1 MIILTS
7 QLLFDNNGER
17 ILFSVVYD
25 ESTDRFVRTSQRI
38 SAELVQD
45 LSSQNPVVD
54 IYDVIS
60 LEYQDQILTDDEVRE
75 VFEMVEDGPEDN
87 EIIQKALEFIKRY
100 RGDKN
105 IKNIINEKD

>member
-100 RGDKN
+100 RRDKKIDN
-105 IKNIINEKD
+105 LIDEV

>member
-1 MIILTS
+1 MVILTS
-7 QLLFDNNGER
+7 QLLFDKNGER

-45 LSSQNPVVD
+45 LNSQNPVVD

-60 LEYQDQILTDDEVRE
+60 LEYQDQILTDDEVKE

-100 RGDKN
+100 RRDKKIDN
-105 IKNIINEKD
+105 LIDEV

>member
-1 MIILTS
+1 MVILTS

-60 LEYQDQILTDDEVRE
+60 LEYQDQILTDDEVKE

-100 RGDKN
+100 RRDKKIDN
-105 IKNIINEKD
+105 LIDEV

>member
-1 MIILTS
+1 MVILTS
-7 QLLFDNNGER
+7 QLLFDKNGER

-45 LSSQNPVVD
+45 LNSQNPVVD

-60 LEYQDQILTDDEVRE
+60 LEYQDQILTDDEVKE
-75 VFEMVEDGPEDN
+75 VFEMVEDGPKDN
-87 EIIQKALEFIKRY
+87 EIIQKALEFIKGY
-100 RGDKN
+100 RRDKKIDN
-105 IKNIINEKD
+105 LIDEV

>member
-1 MIILTS
+1 MVILTS

-100 RGDKN
+100 RRDKN

>member
-1 MIILTS
+1 MVILTS
-7 QLLFDNNGER
+7 QLLFDKNGER

-87 EIIQKALEFIKRY
+87 EIIQKALEFIKSY
-100 RGDKN
+100 RRDKKIDN
-105 IKNIINEKD
+105 LIDEV

>member
-1 MIILTS
+1 MVILTS
-7 QLLFDNNGER
+7 QLLFDKNGER

-45 LSSQNPVVD
+45 LNSQNPVVD

-60 LEYQDQILTDDEVRE
+60 LEYQDQILTDDEVKE

-87 EIIQKALEFIKRY
+87 EIIQKALEFIKGY
-100 RGDKN
+100 RRDKKIDN
-105 IKNIINEKD
+105 LIDEV

>member
-7 QLLFDNNGER
+7 QLLFDKNGER

-25 ESTDRFVRTSQRI
+25 ESIDRFLRTSQRI

-45 LSSQNPVVD
+45 LSSQNPVID
-54 IYDVIS
+54 IYDVVS
-60 LEYQDQILTDDEVRE
+60 LDYQDQVLTDDEVKE
-75 VFEMVEDGPEDN
+75 VFEMVEDGPVDN
-87 EIIQKALEFIKRY
+87 EIIQKAVDFIKRY
-100 RGDKN
+100 RRDKN